1 MLERGRQN
9 QRLAE
14 VRGILVRGEARLC
27 RCELEQHAA
36 RLAEVDGLEP
46 ETVDQ
51 LGRPG
56 AGLQDALP
64 DLQLVLLVPR
74 APGDMV
80 DRSGAGDSGRG
91 GGRVEHVAA
100 AAALAARLPRALA
113 RGGETE
119 GALEER
125 TAALR
130 VGGVGTHLLE
140 ALDRE
145 LLRDLR
151 VLGGERLVG
160 RLDDAEL
167 EPEAFRILE
176 GERALRRL

>member
-9 QRLAE
+9 ERLAE
-14 VRGILVRGEARLC
+14 VRGILVRGEAGPC

-36 RLAEVDGLEP
+36 RLAEVDGTEP

-51 LGRPG
+51 LGWPG

-91 GGRVEHVAA
+91 GGRGEYGAGG
-100 AAALAARLPRALA
+100 AAR
-113 RGGETE
+113 
-119 GALEER
+119 GA
-125 TAALR
+125 
-130 VGGVGTHLLE
+130 
-140 ALDRE
+140 
-145 LLRDLR
+145 
-151 VLGGERLVG
+151 
-160 RLDDAEL
+160 
-167 EPEAFRILE
+167 
-176 GERALRRL
+176 